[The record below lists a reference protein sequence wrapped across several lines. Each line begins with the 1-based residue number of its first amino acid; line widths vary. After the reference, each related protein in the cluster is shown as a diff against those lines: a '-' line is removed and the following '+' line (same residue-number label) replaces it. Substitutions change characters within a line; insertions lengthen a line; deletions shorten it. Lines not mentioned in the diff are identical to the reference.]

1 MGFMLAARELPANNM
16 QALSTRKTA
25 IEEEIEVQREIL
37 KANNSDLSTPLVDA
51 EGFPRADL
59 DVWAVRTARVRI
71 IELRNDYK
79 AVLDDLS
86 KALEAAYARPEGG
99 ASGPQTEMEGQSEV
113 HEAPVPFA
121 TIDGI
126 APGSP
131 AATAVSR
138 MTLRIS
144 HAGLSYVLTGS
155 AKRGPH
161 SCFWTSHSKF
171 FHGFVFATISRA
183 SRYSRRREYIPCHFI
198 RPAHISTAAR
208 DQHQNTPFR

>member
-1 MGFMLAARELPANNM
+1 MGFMLAARERPANNM
-16 QALSTRKTA
+16 QALSARKTA

-99 ASGPQTEMEGQSEV
+99 LQAEAAVQPETQEV
-113 HEAPVPFA
+113 FLPFA
-121 TIDGI
+121 RVDGI
-126 APGSP
+126 APGSS
-131 AATAVSR
+131 AATAVS
-138 MTLRIS
+138 T
-144 HAGLSYVLTGS
+144 VLPGVY
-155 AKRGPH
+155 P
-161 SCFWTSHSKF
+161 W
-171 FHGFVFATISRA
+171 
-183 SRYSRRREYIPCHFI
+183 
-198 RPAHISTAAR
+198 
-208 DQHQNTPFR
+208 D